1 MILARDSR
9 PEDMLYCIG
18 AWILDALSRSR
29 GKGGFTQAETV
40 YDALRDEYRISPT
53 SFQLGIDWLFL
64 LGAVEK
70 NEEGEIRLCS

>member
-9 PEDMLYCIG
+9 PEDTLYCIG
-18 AWILDALSRSR
+18 AWILDALLRSSA
-29 GKGGFTQAETV
+29 KGGFMQTEAV
-40 YDALRDEYRISPT
+40 YDVLRAEHRISPT

-64 LGAVEK
+64 LSAVEK

>member
-9 PEDMLYCIG
+9 PEDTLYCIG
-18 AWILDALSRSR
+18 AWILDALSRTSV
-29 GKGGFTQAETV
+29 KGGFTQVEAV
-40 YDALRDEYRISPT
+40 YDVLKAEHRISPT

-64 LGAVEK
+64 LGTVEK